1 MCVWCRAGRA
11 SHLEAVDVHHLR
23 GGSTGLDH
31 RRIERGNGN
40 VEGKLRRRDTTAR
53 PHAVNNARGGSGA
66 AWKAEEG
73 RLAMVKGCVRRS
85 RRSICSK
92 SEAPFQ
98 LKRSVAQHL
107 FVSFLLLNARAKS
120 DSQTWCASHRKFH
133 AAPLCS
139 DFSTNFF
146 RRREAGSREWD
157 VSSRAWR
164 RTPRHQ
170 SSFHVPRPT
179 SQYEVLQQTVAH
191 QSCRLWAWRQQVSSE
206 NCHHHPRPKKIRT
219 PLPGTQC
226 CATIRTSAS
235 SACWMV
241 TVLLATK

>member
-1 MCVWCRAGRA
+1 MAWPCARESTSMHRQHHSVRAAMCVWCRAGRA

-107 FVSFLLLNARAKS
+107 FVSFLLFNACKKRLADLVRLTPQIS
-120 DSQTWCASHRKFH
+120 RGTALLRLFDQFLQTK
-133 AAPLCS
+133 
-139 DFSTNFF
+139 
-146 RRREAGSREWD
+146 GSRL
-157 VSSRAWR
+157 
-164 RTPRHQ
+164 T
-170 SSFHVPRPT
+170 
-179 SQYEVLQQTVAH
+179 
-191 QSCRLWAWRQQVSSE
+191 
-206 NCHHHPRPKKIRT
+206 
-219 PLPGTQC
+219 
-226 CATIRTSAS
+226 
-235 SACWMV
+235 
-241 TVLLATK
+241 